1 MFNAN
6 LYRWSGAALAVG
18 SLLFIVNKFNDMSR
32 IYLNVP
38 LRDVIPGD
46 NVLLVALGQILLVVG
61 CLGCYLVYAKR
72 TSRTGKIGLGL
83 LLGGAILLAV
93 GHVDFTPYSPG
104 EAMFLLVILGGLLM
118 FAGLVL
124 FGAVNLRS
132 RALAYWQPLPLV
144 TGLLGI
150 AGFILSGG
158 SENNPFVFLAL
169 RTLFGIGLVLMGIV
183 LWQDKGVVSTR
194 VSQVV

>member
-1 MFNAN
+1 MLSAN

-72 TSRTGKIGLGL
+72 TSRVGKIGLGL
-83 LLGGAILLAV
+83 FLGGAILLAV
-93 GHVDFTPYSPG
+93 GHIDFTPYSPA
-104 EAMFLLVILGGLLM
+104 EALFLLVFIGVLLM
-118 FAGLVL
+118 LAGLVL
-124 FGAVNLRS
+124 FGATNLRS
-132 RALAYWQPLPLV
+132 HALAYWQPLPLV
-144 TGLLGI
+144 TGLFGI

-169 RTLFGIGLVLMGIV
+169 RTLFGVGLVLMGIV
-183 LWQDKGVVSTR
+183 LWQDKRAAVSHATQP
-194 VSQVV
+194 V